1 MIKKSI
7 SRRAALQFLGVTAGA
22 SIVAKAEAS
31 IVAEKKFK
39 PGAFT
44 HCLNMATIRGHKL
57 GFMKE
62 LETAAA
68 AGYGSVEIWIDSLQE
83 YLTNGGTITEVK
95 HRLDDLGL
103 KVEDC
108 ISFNEWI
115 VDDEAIREKAIGQ
128 MKRDMDMLA
137 QIGCKRMAATGKG
150 TTDTD
155 VPSLDAIAARYS
167 KILELGAGF
176 EIVPQIEM
184 WGFQKNLSNVSEVL
198 YIAMQRGHASARV
211 LLDIF
216 HLYRGNTSLD
226 TLPLMDANAVE
237 LLHMNDYPAGSDYR
251 VITDAQR
258 IYPGDG
264 VAPLKQTLEILLKNR
279 NVPLVLSTELF
290 NQAYYKQDA
299 LTVAKTS
306 LAKMKAIVSGL

>member
-1 MIKKSI
+1 MKKSI

-22 SIVAKAEAS
+22 SFVAKAGAS
-31 IVAEKKFK
+31 GITEKKGK
-39 PGAFT
+39 PALFT

-62 LETAAA
+62 LETAAT
-68 AGYGSVEIWIDSLQE
+68 AGYRSVEIWIDSLQE
-83 YLTNGGTITEVK
+83 YLAHGGTITEVK
-95 HRLDDLGL
+95 HRLENMGL

-115 VDDEAIREKAIGQ
+115 VDDEATRQNAIEQ
-128 MKRDMDMLA
+128 MKKDMDMLA

-150 TTDTD
+150 TTATD
-155 VPSLDAIAARYS
+155 VPALDTIAVRYS
-167 KILELGAGF
+167 KILEIGAGF
-176 EIVPQIEM
+176 GIVPQIEM

-198 YIAMQRGHASARV
+198 YIAMQSGHASARV

-226 TLPLMDANAVE
+226 TLPLMDANAAE
-237 LLHMNDYPAGSDYR
+237 LLHMNDYVAGSDYR
-251 VITDAQR
+251 TITDADR

-264 VAPLKQTLEILLKNR
+264 VAPLKRILETLLKDR
-279 NVPLVLSTELF
+279 TVPLVLSTELF

-306 LAKMKAIVSGL
+306 LNKMKAIVETL